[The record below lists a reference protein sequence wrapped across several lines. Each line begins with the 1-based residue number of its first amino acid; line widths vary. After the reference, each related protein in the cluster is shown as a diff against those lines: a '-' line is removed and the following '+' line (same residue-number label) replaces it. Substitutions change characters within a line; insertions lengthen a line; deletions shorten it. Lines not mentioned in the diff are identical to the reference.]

1 MEAQMKKR
9 LKIVSLFRSFCLFV
23 GIAAIS
29 VAFPERGA
37 ADDHLDAVLERTTK
51 QVSAFLELI
60 SEMNCAERVL
70 QEKLADNGKVIA
82 KEESIF
88 DYLIILSPSDGELNL
103 VESRI
108 APKDAKQQKK
118 PGAPL
123 LVSNGFSTLF
133 LVFHPYYVA
142 AFQFTGE
149 GEESL
154 NGRTLTKIHF
164 QHIPGMRSPAALAV
178 RGREYP
184 LDLSGTA
191 WIDAATGII
200 VKLTANVDSGMQDVG
215 LRALHSE
222 VQFAPVTFHD
232 SPESFWLP
240 AKATVEVETRRQHWR
255 NTHQFSGYRRFAVD
269 TKEQVAKQ

>member
-9 LKIVSLFRSFCLFV
+9 LAIVNLFASLCLFF
-23 GIAAIS
+23 GIAALCL
-29 VAFPERGA
+29 VFPARGA
-37 ADDHLDAVLERTTK
+37 ADERLDAVLERTGK

-60 SEMNCAERVL
+60 SETNCTERVL
-70 QEKLADNGKVIA
+70 QEKFADNGKVVE
-82 KEESIF
+82 KEESTF
-88 DYLIILSPSDGELNL
+88 DYLIILSTSDGELSL

-108 APKDAKQQKK
+108 APGDAKQQKK
-118 PGAPL
+118 PRAPL
-123 LVSNGFSTLF
+123 LISNGFSTLF
-133 LVFHPYYVA
+133 LVFHPYYA
-142 AFQFTGE
+142 ASFQFARD

-154 NGRTLTKIHF
+154 NGRALAKIHF

-191 WIDAATGII
+191 WIDPASGVI

-215 LRALHSE
+215 LRTLHSE
-222 VQFAPVTFHD
+222 VRFAPITFHD

-240 AKATVEVETRRQHWR
+240 AEATVEVETRHQHWR

-269 TKEQVAKQ
+269 TKQQVAKQ

>member
-1 MEAQMKKR
+1 MKKELR
-9 LKIVSLFRSFCLFV
+9 IANVLTSFCLFI
-23 GIAAIS
+23 GIAALCL
-29 VAFPERGA
+29 VFPEHGV
-37 ADDHLDAVLERTTK
+37 ADESLDAVIERTGK
-51 QVSAFLELI
+51 QVSSFLELI
-60 SEMNCAERVL
+60 SETNCTERVL
-70 QEKLADNGKVIA
+70 QEKFADNGKVVE
-82 KEESIF
+82 KEESTF
-88 DYLIILSPSDGELNL
+88 DYLIILSTSDGELSL

-108 APKDAKQQKK
+108 APENAKQQKK
-118 PGAPL
+118 PRAPL
-123 LVSNGFSTLF
+123 LISNGFSTLF
-133 LVFHPYYVA
+133 LVFHPYYIA
-142 AFQFTGE
+142 GFQFTRD

-191 WIDAATGII
+191 WIDAATGVIA
-200 VKLTANVDSGMQDVG
+200 KLTANVDSGMQDIG
-215 LRALHSE
+215 LRTLHSE
-222 VQFAPVTFHD
+222 IRFAPITFHD

-240 AKATVEVETRRQHWR
+240 AQATVEVETRHQHWR